1 MLSEGPDF
9 RKKHICHPLLLYHGC
24 VLNGT
29 LQTNLKVNKTKT
41 HTVFF
46 WLFTTQTDVKLKD
59 RAENIEEIQWAVLNG
74 DPGDD

>member
-1 MLSEGPDF
+1 M
-9 RKKHICHPLLLYHGC
+9 
-24 VLNGT
+24 NAT

-46 WLFTTQTDVKLKD
+46 WLSTTQTDVKIKD